1 MMPYCLP
8 LFIYLLGQAYNIDIS
23 TVYYTTMDLSMTLDL
38 YFAALS
44 KRKKNNVFQDYNLNA

>member
-44 KRKKNNVFQDYNLNA
+44 KRKKIMFSRITT